1 MTTAYRWVYCI
12 HMIEKGCFFAER
24 YELTK
29 QLGRGGF
36 SEVWLA
42 KDKLTDVQVAIKI
55 YAPGVGI
62 DDDGISSFTKEFAL
76 VFEMNHSNILHP
88 THYDCYQRMP
98 YLILPYC
105 KNGSAFKFVTSNTRL
120 PEDECWK
127 LIRDVAEGLAYLHEK
142 TPPIIHQDIKPD
154 NILISDENR
163 YMITDFGISTRIRS
177 TINRNKKNKEDE
189 DAGTLAYMGPERFSS
204 NPAPIMASD
213 IWSLGATLYEILTGD
228 VPFGNSGGL
237 VQKNGAEI
245 PIITQNYSEDL
256 KNTIY
261 TCISL
266 DTWNRPTSRQL
277 ADFAS
282 SHIIS
287 NSAPINLSNSL
298 NNSLGS
304 SKAGGTG
311 KGNNNDGNEHNTNRK
326 FSKKTKIGIVI
337 AALLALI
344 IAPIFLHERTH
355 DIKTKTTQPVTTSFE
370 EMAMIYYNKGAE
382 QEAIGDQLKLSAIS
396 GAEIDSL
403 LDISYLNAFDYYNRA
418 LKYKDSIKDPSI
430 VNMINSGIDSI
441 NTDLTETYHIL
452 IKKASDIK
460 KFLLPGMRDST
471 VVKIIENLEEKAENI
486 KNTTNIDINK

>member
-304 SKAGGTG
+304 SKAGATG

-344 IAPIFLHERTH
+344 ITPIFLHKRTH
-355 DIKTKTTQPVTTSFE
+355 DIETKTTQPVTTSFE

>member
-1 MTTAYRWVYCI
+1 MFYS
-12 HMIEKGCFFAER
+12 GNNFADR

-62 DDDGISSFTKEFAL
+62 DDDGISNFTKEFAL

-88 THYDCYQRMP
+88 THYDCYNRMP

-105 KNGSAFKFVTSNTRL
+105 KNGSAFKFVTSNTPL
-120 PEDECWK
+120 SEDECWK

-177 TINRNKKNKEDE
+177 TINRNRKNKEDD

-204 NPAPIMASD
+204 NPNPIMASD

-245 PIITQNYSEDL
+245 PIITQSYSDDL

-266 DTWNRPTSRQL
+266 DTWNRPTARQL

-287 NSAPINLSNSL
+287 NSAPINLANSL
-298 NNSLGS
+298 NNSIGS
-304 SKAGGTG
+304 SKSEATG
-311 KGNNNDGNEHNTNRK
+311 KKHNSNDMNEQSAN
-326 FSKKTKIGIVI
+326 SKLAKNAKIGIAGVAI
-337 AALLALI
+337 LGLI
-344 IAPIFLHERTH
+344 IVAFFLFKPTHKVETATAQPI
-355 DIKTKTTQPVTTSFE
+355 KPSFE
-370 EMAMIYYNKGAE
+370 EMAMIYYKKGVE
-382 QEAIGDQLKLSAIS
+382 QEAIGDELKLSAIS

-403 LDISYLNAFDYYNRA
+403 LDISYLNAFDYYSRA
-418 LKYKDSIKDPSI
+418 MKYKDSIKDPSI

-441 NTDLTETYHIL
+441 NIDLTETYHIL

-460 KFLLPGMRDST
+460 KFLLPGMTDST
-471 VVKIIENLEEKAENI
+471 VVKIIETLEKKAENI
-486 KNTTNIDINK
+486 KSTTNIEINNNK